1 LWSCW
6 KQKGRNIVCKPRA
19 VGLALLDLDAV
30 VPNQLFFLNP
40 LDHYAAA
47 IAAPQLILHKKK
59 CSKLNQVTLD
69 IWNSAERFSSKT
81 SIISLT

>member
-1 LWSCW
+1 LTPSS
-6 KQKGRNIVCKPRA
+6 R
-19 VGLALLDLDAV
+19 LALLDLDAV

-59 CSKLNQVTLD
+59 CSKELNQVTLD
-69 IWNSAERFSSKT
+69 I
-81 SIISLT
+81 